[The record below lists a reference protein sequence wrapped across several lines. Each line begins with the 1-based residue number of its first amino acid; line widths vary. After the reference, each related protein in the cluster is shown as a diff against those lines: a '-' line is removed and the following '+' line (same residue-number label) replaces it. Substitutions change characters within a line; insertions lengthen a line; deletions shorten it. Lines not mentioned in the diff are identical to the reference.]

1 MGNLCLK
8 KLVIVVALLPYGA
21 MAQKVDYNAI
31 VLPSNAKDVE
41 FEEKLVQLAWANNPT
56 NEILDHHVNI
66 AHIQVK
72 QARWRWLNQFTVSGN
87 VNEFTINPPD
97 GITGPLFYPR
107 YNVGATITL
116 GNFVTDPMN
125 VKMMKE
131 QKKIAELNIN
141 SQKLT
146 LRAEVL
152 RRYNSYVASKR
163 VLEVRR
169 EALEDAYTSKG
180 LMEQRFKSG
189 DATIEEYNVALG
201 NFNDQKTQEILAESS
216 YKTAKIDIE
225 ELIGV
230 RLEDVK

>member
-1 MGNLCLK
+1 M
-8 KLVIVVALLPYGA
+8 IVVVLLPCGA

-31 VLPSNAKDVE
+31 ILPSNAKDVE

-56 NEILDHHVNI
+56 NEILDHQVNI

-87 VNEFTINPPD
+87 VNEFTINPPE
-97 GITGPLFYPR
+97 GSTGPLFYPR

-152 RRYNSYVASKR
+152 RRYNTYVASKR

-169 EALEDAYTSKG
+169 EALEDANTSKG

-189 DATIEEYNVALG
+189 DATIEEYNLALG
-201 NFNDQKTQEILAESS
+201 NYNDQKTQEILSESS
-216 YKTAKIDIE
+216 YKTAKIDVE